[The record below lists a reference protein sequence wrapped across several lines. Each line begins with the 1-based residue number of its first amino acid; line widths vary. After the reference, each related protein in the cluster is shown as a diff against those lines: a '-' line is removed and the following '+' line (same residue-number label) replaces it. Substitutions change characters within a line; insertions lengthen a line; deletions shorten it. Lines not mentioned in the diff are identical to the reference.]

1 MEVKSE
7 INYDYLDSISR
18 IDDYLNNHNDYQEC
32 GDIPARNS
40 LTYSNGFYVDCY
52 ALFVDIRS
60 SSKLPKQYQ
69 KRVLARIYRSY
80 ISELTAI
87 MQDFSNCKEINIVG
101 DCVSGIFSR
110 NGKDDV
116 MQPFQAAYTINGVVK
131 ILNHKLEKKGLSPIK
146 IGIGLAKGKA
156 LMIQAGF
163 KGSGLNDVVWMGDV
177 VNQASNLC
185 NSANKKGNDVIVV
198 SNDVYDELY
207 GKLGANNIPYQ
218 KMLKKTHYFD
228 DYYTG
233 DITLVSILEWLNSN
247 SNK

>member
-7 INYDYLDSISR
+7 IDYNYLDSISR

-32 GDIPARNS
+32 EDIPARNR

-52 ALFVDIRS
+52 AIFVDIRS
-60 SSKLPKQYQ
+60 SSKLPEQHQ

-101 DCVSGIFSR
+101 DCVSGIFSH
-110 NGKDDV
+110 NTKDDV
-116 MQPFQAAYTINGVVK
+116 MQPFQAAYTINGVVQ
-131 ILNHKLEKKGLSPIK
+131 ILNHKLEQKGWSPIK
-146 IGIGLAKGKA
+146 IGIGLASGKA

-185 NSANKKGNDVIVV
+185 NIANKNGNEVIVV
-198 SNDVYDELY
+198 SNELYDDLY
-207 GKLGANNIPYQ
+207 GKCGTYGIPYQ
-218 KMLKKTHYFD
+218 EMLRKPHLSD
-228 DYYTG
+228 DFYTG
-233 DITLVSILEWLNSN
+233 NIILTVIDNWLKDNSN
-247 SNK
+247 

>member
-32 GDIPARNS
+32 GDIPARNR

-60 SSKLPKQYQ
+60 SSKLPEQYQ

-87 MQDFSNCKEINIVG
+87 MQDLSNCKEINIVG

-110 NGKDDV
+110 NSKDDV
-116 MQPFQAAYTINGVVK
+116 MQPFQAAYTINGVVQ
-131 ILNHKLEKKGLSPIK
+131 ILNHKLKKKGWLPIK
-146 IGIGLAKGKA
+146 IGIGLASGKA

-185 NSANKKGNDVIVV
+185 NIANKNGNEVIVV
-198 SNDVYDELY
+198 SDDVYEDLY
-207 GKLGANNIPYQ
+207 GELGANDKPYQ
-218 KMLKKTHYFD
+218 EMLRKPHYYD

-233 DITLVSILEWLNSN
+233 EITLVSILSWLESN
-247 SNK
+247 SNR

>member
-7 INYDYLDSISR
+7 INYYYLDSINR

-32 GDIPARNS
+32 KEIPSRDK

-60 SSKLPKQYQ
+60 SSKLPEQHE

-101 DCVSGIFSR
+101 DSVSGIFSR
-110 NGKDDV
+110 NSKDDV

-131 ILNHKLEKKGLSPIK
+131 ILNHKLVKKGWTPIK
-146 IGIGLAKGKA
+146 IGIGLAQGKA
-156 LMIQAGF
+156 LMIKAGYN
-163 KGSGLNDVVWMGDV
+163 GSGINDVVWMGNV

-185 NSANKKGNDVIVV
+185 NIANKNGNDVIVV
-198 SNDVYDELY
+198 AEDVYDDLY
-207 GKLGANNIPYQ
+207 GKLGTNNQPYQ
-218 KMLKKTHYFD
+218 KMLRKPHWND

-233 DITLVSILEWLNSN
+233 DIILTLIDDWLINKSN
-247 SNK
+247 

>member
-7 INYDYLDSISR
+7 IDYNYLDSISR

-32 GDIPARNS
+32 EDIPARNR

-52 ALFVDIRS
+52 AIFVDIRS
-60 SSKLPKQYQ
+60 SSKLPEQHQ

-101 DCVSGIFSR
+101 DCVSGIFSH
-110 NGKDDV
+110 NTKDDV
-116 MQPFQAAYTINGVVK
+116 MQPFQAAYTINGVVQ
-131 ILNHKLEKKGLSPIK
+131 ILNHKLEQKGWSPIK
-146 IGIGLAKGKA
+146 IGIGLASGKA

-185 NSANKKGNDVIVV
+185 NIANKNGNEVIVV
-198 SNDVYDELY
+198 SNEVYDDLY
-207 GKLGANNIPYQ
+207 GKCGTYGIPYQ
-218 KMLKKTHYFD
+218 KMLRKPHLSD
-228 DYYTG
+228 DFYTG
-233 DITLVSILEWLNSN
+233 NIILTVIDNWLKDNSN
-247 SNK
+247 